1 MKKVSPVVFVAGI
14 VAALLASLGLGLG
27 IRKVR
32 SWRTETKIE
41 SKQQTEPI
49 VAEPVEE
56 LIAELRKV
64 RSWRTE
70 TESKVESKQ
79 QTELIVEEQ
88 YPVVEE
94 TVEENP
100 EEEPIEYEAQK
111 SRGFGGWRDVWGDI
125 NLTEEEQAR
134 LREGFRLAMGRWLNM
149 SPEERE
155 AEAARRREMRE
166 RWENMSEGER
176 REASERMRD
185 QFEEWRRSGR
195 VELPELSL

>member
-14 VAALLASLGLGLG
+14 VAALLVSLWLGLG

-32 SWRTETKIE
+32 SWRTETEPKVE
-41 SKQQTEPI
+41 SKQQTESI

-56 LIAELRKV
+56 LIAEL
-64 RSWRTE
+64 E
-70 TESKVESKQ
+70 
-79 QTELIVEEQ
+79 ELQIAAVEEQ

-94 TVEENP
+94 TVEENS
-100 EEEPIEYEAQK
+100 EEEPVEYEAQK
-111 SRGFGGWRDVWGDI
+111 ARGFGGWRDVWGDL

-134 LREGFRLAMGRWLNM
+134 LREGFRLAIERWQNM

-155 AEAARRREMRE
+155 AGAARRREMRE
-166 RWENMSEGER
+166 RWENISERER